1 MSAPDPTKR
10 DSALGQGVES
20 TLKAHLA
27 LIEHDLVAFIDTCSA
42 RLDRNA
48 KEKDFLKGKATA
60 TEIIVRTF
68 EEVKQNCT
76 NNSQLQMQ
84 ETELGRHK
92 HCSGSRTHILSYVAA
107 DISTCD
113 EE

>member
-10 DSALGQGVES
+10 KSALCQGVES
-20 TLKAHLA
+20 ILKAHLA
-27 LIEHDLVAFIDTCSA
+27 LIDHDLVAFFDACSA

-48 KEKDFLKGKATA
+48 KEKDCLKGKATA
-60 TEIIVRTF
+60 MEII
-68 EEVKQNCT
+68 
-76 NNSQLQMQ
+76 LQMQ
-84 ETELGRHK
+84 ETELDRHK
-92 HCSGSRTHILSYVAA
+92 HCSGSRTHIPSYVAA

>member
-1 MSAPDPTKR
+1 MSAPDPIKR
-10 DSALGQGVES
+10 ESALCQGVES

-27 LIEHDLVAFIDTCSA
+27 LIEHDLVAFFDACSA

-48 KEKDFLKGKATA
+48 KEKDCLKGKVTA
-60 TEIIVRTF
+60 MEIIVRTF
-68 EEVKQNCT
+68 GKVKQNCT
-76 NNSQLQMQ
+76 NISQLQMQ
-84 ETELGRHK
+84 KTELDRFK
-92 HCSGSRTHILSYVAA
+92 HCRGSRTHNAPCVAA